1 MTFLSLPFL
10 CFFPVTALGYFLL
23 PRKVRNLWLLLASW
37 FFYLCAKPVYLTLL
51 LFVILTS
58 YGAGIALGREK
69 KRWVLVLCLLTDV
82 VLLFLFKYVNFALSL
97 AAEILQGVGVAWNA
111 PVLDIVLP
119 VGISFYLFQAM
130 GYVIDVWR
138 GKAEAQGNFLLHALF
153 LSFFPQVVSGPIGR
167 AAELT
172 PQFRQPHPF
181 DWDKFRQGLV
191 RFLWG
196 AFKKMVL
203 ADRLAVLVNTI
214 FAAPE
219 TFGAVQVMG
228 AAVAFSF
235 QIYCDFSSYTDM
247 ALGVAHSM
255 GFTLRENFDTPYFS
269 RSIAEFWR
277 RWHMSLSNWFRDY
290 LYIPLGGSRRGTAR
304 KYLNVL
310 IVFAVSGLWHGAAM
324 TFVVWGLLNGLY
336 QVMGAVTTPLRDGG
350 YRLLRIKEDGP
361 FRHGIQILITFLLA
375 TVAWVFFKA
384 SSLSNALA
392 VLGGMVRG
400 PLWVRQSMG
409 LDRWELLAAAGGLL
423 LLLLVDLLSK
433 RYDLWAA
440 YLKQPRLVRWAILWV
455 LLFGCLIFG
464 SYGAGYDAQAFMY
477 GFSF

>member
-1 MTFLSLPFL
+1 MTFLSLPFF

-58 YGAGIALGREK
+58 YGAGIALGRDP
-69 KRWVLVLCLLTDV
+69 KRRVLVLCLLIDI

-97 AAEILQGVGVAWNA
+97 AAGVLQGAGISWTA
-111 PVLDIVLP
+111 PVLDLVLP

-130 GYVIDVWR
+130 GYVMDVWR
-138 GKAEAQGNFLLHALF
+138 GKAEVQRNFLLHALF

-181 DWDKFRQGLV
+181 DWDRFRQGLV

-214 FAAPE
+214 FDAPE
-219 TFGAVQVMG
+219 SFGAVQVMG
-228 AAVAFSF
+228 AAVAFSL

-304 KYLNVL
+304 KYLSQFSH
-310 IVFAVSGLWHGAAM
+310 IYDDGMGVFSYRDFPYYGFDNIRWRALDACCVSKKEEVIFDPLHLKERSKEFEEKKIDWYLKLKVAVAISDA
-324 TFVVWGLLNGLY
+324 
-336 QVMGAVTTPLRDGG
+336 TTDVE
-350 YRLLRIKEDGP
+350 IKE
-361 FRHGIQILITFLLA
+361 
-375 TVAWVFFKA
+375 
-384 SSLSNALA
+384 
-392 VLGGMVRG
+392 
-400 PLWVRQSMG
+400 
-409 LDRWELLAAAGGLL
+409 
-423 LLLLVDLLSK
+423 
-433 RYDLWAA
+433 
-440 YLKQPRLVRWAILWV
+440 
-455 LLFGCLIFG
+455 
-464 SYGAGYDAQAFMY
+464 
-477 GFSF
+477 